1 MHNICRA
8 GGKIRSSV
16 SRFSYQ
22 LRTLRVEVP
31 EMKRWGW
38 RGGKGGEGEERKS
51 GRTGGVA
58 DRPLRDFL
66 QIAESQVL
74 QEYHVTFPQCH
85 FGN

>member
-22 LRTLRVEVP
+22 LRTLRVEVL
-31 EMKRWGW
+31 EMKRF
-38 RGGKGGEGEERKS
+38 GERN
-51 GRTGGVA
+51 VLQWI
-58 DRPLRDFL
+58 DRSDFL
-66 QIAESQVL
+66 EIAESQML
-74 QEYHVTFPQCH
+74 QEYHVTFTQCH